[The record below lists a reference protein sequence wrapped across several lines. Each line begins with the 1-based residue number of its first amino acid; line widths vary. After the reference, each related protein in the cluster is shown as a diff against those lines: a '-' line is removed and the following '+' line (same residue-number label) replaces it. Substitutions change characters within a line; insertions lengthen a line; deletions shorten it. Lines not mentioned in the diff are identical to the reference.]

1 MGIYEAV
8 FMDSAIE
15 TILRSKPSE
24 REVYQAARPQ
34 GIPSMQED
42 GIIKVLRGLT
52 SMEELKRVV
61 DLDTQ

>member
-1 MGIYEAV
+1 
-8 FMDSAIE
+8 MDSAIE
-15 TILRSKPSE
+15 TILRTKPSE
-24 REVYQAARPQ
+24 REIFQAARVQ

-42 GIIKVLRGLT
+42 GIIKVLKGVT